1 MKQGTAVIRIVIFVL
16 LAAVLVYLGVY
27 LWQGLSD
34 PYQLVVT
41 YSYEMD
47 DDVAISGVM
56 VRAEEVIPGQA
67 ALAEVLPQEGERVA
81 AGAAVAVIYQD
92 ESALSDRHRAKA
104 VEQELEQLR
113 YAMGLGDSQSD
124 AKTLDSQLVADLAA
138 LRTAV
143 STGSLDELEDRGL
156 DIRSVVVK
164 RTVQAG
170 NQSGVQLQA
179 AAAQLESELAALNA
193 VSARTTRRVTV
204 SHGGVFSGLA
214 DGYEALLTPETLET
228 LTVGELDALRQRE
241 TNPPADSLG
250 KLITDASWYF
260 VCPMAESD
268 ARRLT
273 EGGSVTVRFSRD
285 WSGEVDM
292 TVERISVPEEG
303 RVAVILSSHKFL
315 SATTLLRRQTV
326 ELVFDRRPGLQ
337 VPAQALRV
345 EERTWKDDAGT
356 EHTDQ
361 TSCVYVLVGIKAER
375 KWVNILAQGEDYY
388 LVEPITTKKDTESQ
402 EKRYLRAGDQVIV
415 ATQEIYDGMIVG

>member
-16 LAAVLVYLGVY
+16 LAAVLVYLGFY

-81 AGAAVAVIYQD
+81 AGAAVAVVYQD
-92 ESALSDRHRAKA
+92 ESALSDRRRAKA

-170 NQSGVQLQA
+170 SQSDAQLQA
-179 AAAQLESELAALNA
+179 AAAQLESELDALNA
-193 VSARTTRRVTV
+193 ASARTTRRITV

-228 LTVGELDALRQRE
+228 LTVGELDALRRRE
-241 TNPPADSLG
+241 TAAPADSLG
-250 KLITDASWYF
+250 KLIGDSTWYF
-260 VCPMAESD
+260 AADIPDSA
-268 ARRLT
+268 AQRL
-273 EGGSVTVRFSRD
+273 
-285 WSGEVDM
+285 
-292 TVERISVPEEG
+292 EEG
-303 RVAVILSSHKFL
+303 KRCTLAFSGDFNAEVSMTLERLGPLEDGRRMAVFSCDRYLNRI
-315 SATTLLRRQTV
+315 TLCRFVNAR
-326 ELVFDRRPGLQ
+326 LVFERYTGVRIPD
-337 VPAQALRV
+337 QALRV
-345 EERTWKDDAGT
+345 RDNGDGT
-356 EHTDQ
+356 T
-361 TSCVYVLVGIKAER
+361 TPVVYTLVGRQVEIKTVEIIR
-375 KWVNILAQGEDYY
+375 EGEGFY
-388 LVEPITTKKDTESQ
+388 LVRGTDTNR
-402 EKRYLRAGDQVIV
+402 KVLRPGDTIV
-415 ATQEIYDGMIVG
+415 LSNRELYEGKVVA